1 MLYAEKVM
9 SKSPDGAFLDAINL
23 NRNST
28 VQLYQ
33 QIYDSLRGL
42 IISGELASGTRLP
55 STRELMYD
63 LKVSRTTVR
72 HAFDQLIDEGYLS
85 TRGGSGTYV
94 ASQIIDELLQ
104 PATTKVLSGAEKPLS
119 AASLSR
125 RGLKVAGAQATSG
138 YSHARPFVH
147 SVPGLDQ
154 FPFKVWSRILARQWH
169 RIDNGKMG
177 YGELAG
183 YRPLRKAIASY
194 LATARG
200 INCHWE
206 QVIIVAGAQQAF
218 GLVANMLLDPGDS
231 VWVEEP
237 GYGGARG
244 AFVAAGL
251 ILVPVSVDKY
261 GLNVKAGCALE
272 PNARLAYITPSN
284 QLPLGMVMPFS
295 RRLEV
300 LEWAHRTGAWVIED
314 DYDSEFRYIDK
325 PLPAMQGLDQHE
337 RTIYIGTFSKVL
349 FPSLRL
355 GYLVVPPSLS
365 EPFISANGIIS
376 KGPPTHLQAAV
387 ADFITE
393 GHFARHIRRMRKIY
407 KERQDALLE
416 AAHSKLD
423 NLLDVSPS
431 NAGMHLIG
439 WLPEGID
446 DVAVSES
453 AAARGIEIT
462 PLSSCYQHPP
472 QRGGFML
479 GFASVPPEMLRNG
492 IDVLASVFHEVGVS

>member
-1 MLYAEKVM
+1 M

-23 NRNST
+23 SRNSP
-28 VQLYQ
+28 VQLYH
-33 QIYDSLRGL
+33 QIYDTLRGL
-42 IISGELASGTRLP
+42 IISGELASGTRIP

-72 HAFDQLIDEGYLS
+72 HAFDQLIAEGYLS
-85 TRGGSGTYV
+85 SRCGSGTYV

-104 PATTKVLSGAEKPLS
+104 PAATKKLSGAEKPLA

-125 RGLKVAGAQATSG
+125 RGLKVADARAISG

-154 FPFKVWSRILARQWH
+154 FPFKIWARVLAQQWH
-169 RIDNGKMG
+169 RIDDGKMG

-194 LATARG
+194 LASARG

-251 ILVPVSVDKY
+251 NLIPVPVDKY
-261 GLNVKAGCALE
+261 GLDVKAGCALE
-272 PNARLAYITPSN
+272 PNARLAYLTPSH

-295 RRLEV
+295 RRLEI
-300 LEWAHRTGAWVIED
+300 LEWARQRDAWLIED
-314 DYDSEFRYIDK
+314 DYDSEFRYIDQ
-325 PLPAMQGLDQHE
+325 PLPAMQGLDQDE
-337 RTIYIGTFSKVL
+337 CTIYIGTFSKVL
-349 FPSLRL
+349 YPSLRL

-365 EPFISANGIIS
+365 EAFTSAIGIIS

-416 AAHSKLD
+416 AAHAKLD
-423 NLLDVSPS
+423 GLLDVSPT
-431 NAGMHLIG
+431 NAGFHLIG

-453 AAARGIEIT
+453 AASRGIDIM

-472 QRGGFML
+472 KRGGLVL

-492 IDVLASVFHEVGVS
+492 IDVLASVFHEMANS